1 MTRYAVARG
10 PGPFFLR
17 ELLASPAPA
26 RPPPPPFP
34 FDAAIAAAA
43 AMSSAGHPL
52 SSRKPHRPDW
62 PQREG
67 GGKNAG
73 EAERRPRGGA
83 RDNAHGGRHLGGG
96 QRRSRRFP
104 PLREPPSPPPSWNGV
119 ITAAFALPRIT
130 SRAILIGQYCLWP
143 CWAGSLF
150 LPSRCIVVRG
160 YSLSYNFRL
169 HTGLNDSLIL
179 SCHRDFSQWSYLLP

>member
-1 MTRYAVARG
+1 MPWPEALG
-10 PGPFFLR
+10 P
-17 ELLASPAPA
+17 S
-26 RPPPPPFP
+26 
-34 FDAAIAAAA
+34 
-43 AMSSAGHPL
+43 SSASCWLRRPRHGPRRPHSPSTPQSPPLPPCQVPGIHSPRVSPTAPTGH
-52 SSRKPHRPDW
+52 SERA
-62 PQREG
+62 

-179 SCHRDFSQWSYLLP
+179 SCHCDFSQWSYLLP